1 MIYDVQKIREILPHR
16 YPLLLVDRITAIT
29 PNQTIEA
36 YKNITINEEVFNG
49 HFPVQPMY
57 PGVYIIEGLAQAGGV
72 LAFVTMFGEESSN
85 NGDKIVYFMSIDKA
99 KFRNPVIPGDRLT
112 YKLEVIKQKGGI
124 WVLQGYAYV
133 EEKLVAEAE
142 LKAMIVDKNKEGA
155 NK

>member
-1 MIYDVQKIREILPHR
+1 
-16 YPLLLVDRITAIT
+16 
-29 PNQTIEA
+29 
-36 YKNITINEEVFNG
+36 
-49 HFPVQPMY
+49 
-57 PGVYIIEGLAQAGGV
+57 
-72 LAFVTMFGEESSN
+72 
-85 NGDKIVYFMSIDKA
+85 MSIDKA